1 MKYGVLAL
9 ALAAFVGFA
18 ASPASAECAAGHKKT
33 AEVPSQTTVA
43 DNPVNPSKPSGS

>member
-9 ALAAFVGFA
+9 AFAAFVAFS
-18 ASPASAECAAGHKKT
+18 ASTASAECSAGHKKT

-43 DNPVNPSKPSGS
+43 YKPVKQSKPSGS